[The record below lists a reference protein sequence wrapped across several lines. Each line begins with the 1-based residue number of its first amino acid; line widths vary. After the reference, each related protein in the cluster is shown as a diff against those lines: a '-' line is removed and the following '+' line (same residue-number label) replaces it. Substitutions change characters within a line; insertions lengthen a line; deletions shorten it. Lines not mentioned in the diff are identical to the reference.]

1 MLQEYNACQDIAT
14 NGNHTTLALADILD
28 SATLAQIVHPNL
40 GAYTLDKRELI
51 DTYVMLKRSSEE
63 VQLLEC
69 EMSNTICYYEHRSN
83 VISKAVGK
91 FSDSESAY
99 DRGACAVL
107 LDLLQATD
115 QQLNKCRELFKF
127 CFDHDGLS
135 LPLSDDNYD
144 SCDSEVDDDSDDN
157 D

>member
-1 MLQEYNACQDIAT
+1 
-14 NGNHTTLALADILD
+14 
-28 SATLAQIVHPNL
+28 
-40 GAYTLDKRELI
+40 
-51 DTYVMLKRSSEE
+51 MLKRSSEE

-83 VISKAVGK
+83 VISKAVEK